1 VEAVGGGARW
11 TGVRWSVSA
20 WCEEKTEVA
29 REWKMEDE
37 KGELVGG
44 LSPFSR
50 MRHWL
55 RAAEPVGGEYS
66 GW

>member
-1 VEAVGGGARW
+1 
-11 TGVRWSVSA
+11 VRWSVSA